1 MTDQVEMLGEEPTQE
16 ATALATYSPVEAGLQ
31 ELEKRMGNV
40 AYDLTTVKGDKAA
53 RADRAECVR
62 LRTSADGIYEAWN
75 KPMLALQ
82 RDMRATRDEIKGRI
96 LAIEGPVDAQIKAD
110 EARRKAVQ
118 AERERVEAEKRAAIQ
133 AAINRITGFAMDA
146 VGESS
151 AVIDGLHL
159 QLMEMDISIETFGD
173 RTGEATQI
181 RNRVSMQ
188 LEGLFGNAKAHED
201 QQAEL
206 ARQRAELAAQQ
217 EQARKEAEAAERQRA
232 AREAEERVAREQ
244 QEARDRAA
252 RAKQEAA
259 DKEARDKAEA
269 EAQTIRIEQ
278 ARIAQIE
285 ADRIAAEQKARAD
298 ELAAR
303 EAQIAAREFAARQ
316 AEEERQ
322 RRADA
327 ERAAVQHAA
336 DEAAAAERKRL
347 DDIAA
352 AERAE
357 QDRIAREQREVEEQE
372 ARAALTKA
380 AQEAEA
386 HRNRISRL
394 HNASEAMLG
403 ALQVVAATPRIPKEV
418 LAIVND
424 AIALALIDGE
434 EA

>member
-16 ATALATYSPVEAGLQ
+16 ATALATYSPVETGLQ
-31 ELEKRMGNV
+31 ELEKRMGGV
-40 AYDLTTVKGDKAA
+40 AYDLTTVKGDKMA

-151 AVIDGLHL
+151 ATIDALGKELCE
-159 QLMEMDISIETFGD
+159 MEITLEAFGD
-173 RTGEATQI
+173 RTGEAEQAK
-181 RNRVSMQ
+181 NKVVAQ
-188 LEGLFGNAKAHED
+188 LASLFNSAKAHED

-217 EQARKEAEAAERQRA
+217 EQARKEAEQAAQQRLAAEA
-232 AREAEERVAREQ
+232 MARKAREQ
-244 QEARDRAA
+244 QEAHDRAA

-259 DKEARDKAEA
+259 DKEARDKADA
-269 EAQTIRIEQ
+269 DAQMERIEQ
-278 ARIAQIE
+278 ARIAKAE

-303 EAQIAAREFAARQ
+303 EAQIVAREKAARH
-316 AEEERQ
+316 AEEAKA
-322 RRADA
+322 RAAEA
-327 ERAAVQHAA
+327 ERAQKQRLA
-336 DEAAAAERKRL
+336 DEAAEADRKRL
-347 DDIAA
+347 DDIAQ
-352 AERAE
+352 AERDAKAKAE
-357 QDRIAREQREVEEQE
+357 YE
-372 ARAALTKA
+372 AIEAQKQAHVKEMADTKRMNDAAPAMYAALTVMVHKA
-380 AQEAEA
+380 RKQNWNDSYPEELAQA
-386 HRNRISRL
+386 
-394 HNASEAMLG
+394 
-403 ALQVVAATPRIPKEV
+403 VA
-418 LAIVND
+418 
-424 AIALALIDGE
+424 ALALVDGE